1 MFARIIRDTGR
12 LEQFSDDLAH
22 EFKNRLFELRS
33 TLELAKRNNVYQQAI
48 DRVWDETTAL

>member
-33 TLELAKRNNVYQQAI
+33 TLELAKRNNAYQQAI